1 MRVQW
6 LPVARGNP
14 NAWVGVATGERRV
27 AASLLRVPIVTRL
40 DDMLGPTF
48 HHLHETIRYLAE
60 VINLPAGYCVGLIGL
75 LVTLGLA
82 VVIVFSHR
90 RRAA

>member
-1 MRVQW
+1 MAWQLREET
-6 LPVARGNP
+6 PK
-14 NAWVGVATGERRV
+14 AWVGVATGQRRV
-27 AASLLRVPIVTRL
+27 AASLLKMLIVRRL
-40 DDMLGPTF
+40 DHMLGPTF

-60 VINLPAGYCVGLIGL
+60 VINLPAGYCLGLVGL

-82 VVIVFSHR
+82 LVIGLAHR

>member
-1 MRVQW
+1 MAWPLREET
-6 LPVARGNP
+6 P

-27 AASLLRVPIVTRL
+27 AASLLQLPIVRRL
-40 DDMLGPTF
+40 GHMLGPTF

-75 LVTLGLA
+75 LVTVGLGL
-82 VVIVFSHR
+82 VIGLAHR

>member
-1 MRVQW
+1 
-6 LPVARGNP
+6 
-14 NAWVGVATGERRV
+14 
-27 AASLLRVPIVTRL
+27 
-40 DDMLGPTF
+40 MLGPTF

-75 LVTLGLA
+75 LVTVNLGL
-82 VVIVFSHR
+82 VIGLAHR